1 MEEKRRFERAAEWDR
16 KEVLMMEE
24 FRKKREELLLRN
36 QALRE
41 LEEERNK

>member
-1 MEEKRRFERAAEWDR
+1 MEEKGRFERAAEWDQ

-36 QALRE
+36 QAL
-41 LEEERNK
+41 K